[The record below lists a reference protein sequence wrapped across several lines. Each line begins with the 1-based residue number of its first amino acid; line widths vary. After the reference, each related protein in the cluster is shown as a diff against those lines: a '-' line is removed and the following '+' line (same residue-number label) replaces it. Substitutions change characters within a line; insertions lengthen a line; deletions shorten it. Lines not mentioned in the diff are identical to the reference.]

1 VIMLRYLERL
11 HRSTIT
17 VTITIKSG
25 SHKCMMQIFMDTV
38 KNVSPTGAAITIKFM
53 VMVTAAINSGSLWRD
68 FSKTINTAISQNCCL
83 RTWNRRFDDGN
94 RCAARSAD
102 TCRRAICDSGNVSS
116 QNRCRAHVGGDGGCR
131 TGLWLFRDGGTIKD
145 ASHATYTATVTAAAV
160 DSFSGAQK

>member
-1 VIMLRYLERL
+1 
-11 HRSTIT
+11 
-17 VTITIKSG
+17 
-25 SHKCMMQIFMDTV
+25 MMQIFMDTV

-116 QNRCRAHVGGDGGCR
+116 QNRCRAHVGGDGG
-131 TGLWLFRDGGTIKD
+131 TIKD